1 MAKQIKSNQNQYF
14 PNELLNRNLVA
25 LPNRVWVMD
34 LCQLK
39 TLIETNYKSKKQGTH
54 SLKVFFVIDLGTR
67 EVILAK
73 LYNVFNS
80 GNVRSTY
87 IVRQLADLIKRRGIQ
102 EGKSAQLII
111 HSDRGSEFMSKEYKA
126 LFSQYPQCIGSM
138 SASATPTDNS
148 VAERFVR
155 TLKQQTI
162 KAGKWPLVFQSMK
175 QAESFLKEKI
185 RYFNEDYK
193 GKTSKKLSPTQ
204 MHLALIQ
211 EEHRAPAVVAHWNTK
226 KGEAPDTISTQIQK
240 FRREATEAWEPSNW
254 SPESSLKKAEHYAS
268 IAARG
273 AVKQEGVNDE
283 ILNQLSDL
291 KQTVT
296 DIRERLSTKSKRN
309 GRVEMPLR
317 DPASDSVYDFL
328 MSLKRAK
335 YINRYVWA
343 RARIA
348 ITLLRF
354 LGLRA
359 SDAAS
364 ITLKDIE
371 SGLRHGSFQVSQ
383 PKTGKY
389 RVVVLTQ
396 SAKQMLEKLDLDIQT
411 VFGQQYNKPLASA
424 QNSTKQIS
432 KDQWIRSINRFMQPA
447 ISKFN
452 LILTSHSFRINSVP
466 KLLRQVPLQKVQK
479 IVGHKDIRT
488 TERYDRFVINPESI
502 SELVET
508 ALNTKNKE
516 NQKSVKPIK

>member
-1 MAKQIKSNQNQYF
+1 
-14 PNELLNRNLVA
+14 
-25 LPNRVWVMD
+25 
-34 LCQLK
+34 
-39 TLIETNYKSKKQGTH
+39 
-54 SLKVFFVIDLGTR
+54 
-67 EVILAK
+67 
-73 LYNVFNS
+73 
-80 GNVRSTY
+80 
-87 IVRQLADLIKRRGIQ
+87 
-102 EGKSAQLII
+102 
-111 HSDRGSEFMSKEYKA
+111 
-126 LFSQYPQCIGSM
+126 M
-138 SASATPTDNS
+138 SANTKLTDHS

-155 TLKQQTI
+155 TFKQQII

-175 QAESFLKEKI
+175 KAESFLKEKI
-185 RYFNEDYK
+185 RSINEDYK
-193 GKTSKKLSPTQ
+193 GKTPKKLSPTQ

-211 EEHRAPAVVAHWNTK
+211 EEHRAPGVVAHWNTK
-226 KGEAPDTISTQIQK
+226 KGEAPDTISTQIHK

-254 SPESSLKKAEHYAS
+254 SRESRLKKAEHYAA

-283 ILNQLSDL
+283 ILSQLSDL
-291 KQTVT
+291 KQRVT
-296 DIRERLSTKSKRN
+296 DIRERLSAKSKRN
-309 GRVEMPLR
+309 VRVEMPLR

-354 LGLRA
+354 LGLCA

-389 RVVVLTQ
+389 KVVVLTK
-396 SAKQMLEKLDLDIQT
+396 SAKEVLKKLDLDIQT

-424 QNSTKQIS
+424 ENSTKQIS

-452 LILTSHSFRINSVP
+452 LILTSHSFRINYITR
-466 KLLRQVPLQKVQK
+466 LLKVVPLQNVKT

-488 TERYDRFVINPESI
+488 TERYDRFVTDPKAI
-502 SELVET
+502 SQIVET
-508 ALNTKNKE
+508 ALNPKDE
-516 NQKSVKPIK
+516 DNQKPSRSIQ